1 MKIIFV
7 SVENGIISIGF
18 RKVVSFAKMIQ
29 PDIEVCY
36 ITPSNMYSPVDA
48 IVNFGNTNSDL
59 PEKDAREV
67 AKYLSKADMLC
78 FSSMT
83 PFADLTKKIVK
94 YTREINP
101 NTYMTWGGIH
111 PSVYPE
117 DAIKFV
123 DAICIGE
130 GEYSFKSFISAYK
143 NKSDY
148 LKTGNFW
155 FNVNGKIIKNKF
167 LELNKTD
174 DMEKF
179 PFPHYAE
186 DELVYKKELGFV
198 PLTTSEYISLTGIS
212 YHTILAIGCPFK
224 CTYCANSVFSEN
236 DPMYRKLRYPS
247 VNYIIAEV
255 KSALKKQPYI
265 SNVMFMDDGFIALP
279 LEYLKEFGEK
289 WKKEVDI
296 PFGLS
301 GVLPGYVKKEKMEI
315 LTRAGMTRMRMGIQ
329 SGSDRILKFYKRPN
343 RPGLIKQT
351 ANTISQFS
359 KYMIPP
365 TYDIILDNPIE
376 TKQDVVDTL
385 ELLYEM
391 PRPFILQIY
400 GLRIIPNTTLADDL
414 KKMNISLKDISKG
427 YLIVEPT
434 LANVMIYMLTT
445 FKPPRWLFDYFLKR
459 AEPYTVKQKQHY
471 ILLFFFRT
479 LWLFKRGIIGVAH
492 MDFTELPGRLG
503 WICWKLGMVKFWR
516 KFQNK
521 KFNNLSITN
530 GPFKKSEI
538 KESYSTV
545 NIGSHKHVEEID
557 QELAKSKF
565 L

>member
-1 MKIIFV
+1 MKIVFV

-18 RKVVSFAKMIQ
+18 RKVVSFAKTIQ

-48 IVNFGNTNSDL
+48 IVNFGNTSNDL
-59 PEKDAREV
+59 PEKDTREV

-101 NTYMTWGGIH
+101 NTYMVWGGIH

-130 GEYSFKSFISAYK
+130 GEYSFKSFINSYK
-143 NKSDY
+143 NKSNY
-148 LKTGNFW
+148 LNTGNFW

-167 LELNKTD
+167 LELNKID

-186 DELVYKKELGFV
+186 NELVYKKEKGFV
-198 PLTTSEYISLTGIS
+198 PLSTSEYISLIGIS

-224 CTYCANSVFSEN
+224 CSYCANSVFSDN

-247 VNYIIAEV
+247 VDYIIAEV
-255 KSALKKQPYI
+255 KLALKKQPYI

-279 LEYLKEFGEK
+279 LEYLREFGEK
-289 WKKEVDI
+289 WKSEVDL

-301 GVLPGYVKKEKMEI
+301 GVLPGYVRTEKMEI
-315 LTRAGMTRMRMGIQ
+315 LTRAGMSRMRMGIQ

-385 ELLYEM
+385 KLIYDI

-400 GLRIIPNTTLADDL
+400 GLRIIPNTTLANDL

-434 LANVMIYMLTT
+434 LANVMVYMLTV

-459 AEPYTVKQKQHY
+459 AEPYTVKQKKHY

-479 LWLFKRGIIGVAH
+479 LWLLKRGIIGLIH

-503 WICWKLGMVKFWR
+503 WVCWKLGIIKFWR
-516 KFQNK
+516 NFQNK
-521 KFNNLSITN
+521 KFNNLSIAN
-530 GPFKKSEI
+530 KSVVKKT
-538 KESYSTV
+538 YSAV
-545 NIGSHKHVEEID
+545 NIGPHKHVDEID
-557 QELAKSKF
+557 QELTKSKF

>member
-1 MKIIFV
+1 MKIVFV

-48 IVNFGNTNSDL
+48 IVNFGNTSNDL
-59 PEKDAREV
+59 PEKDTREV

-101 NTYMTWGGIH
+101 NTYMVWGGIH

-130 GEYSFKSFISAYK
+130 GEHSFKSFINSYK
-143 NKSDY
+143 SKSNY
-148 LKTGNFW
+148 LNTGNFW

-167 LELNKTD
+167 LELNKID

-186 DELVYKKELGFV
+186 NELVYKKEKGFV
-198 PLTTSEYISLTGIS
+198 PLSTSEYISLIGIS

-224 CTYCANSVFSEN
+224 CTYCANSVFSDN

-247 VNYIIAEV
+247 VDYIIAEV
-255 KSALKKQPYI
+255 KLALKKQPYI

-279 LEYLKEFGEK
+279 LEYLREFGEK
-289 WKKEVDI
+289 WKSEVDL

-301 GVLPGYVKKEKMEI
+301 GVLPGYVRTEKMEI
-315 LTRAGMTRMRMGIQ
+315 LTRAGMSRMRMGIQ

-385 ELLYEM
+385 KLIYDI

-400 GLRIIPNTTLADDL
+400 GLRIIPNTTLANDL

-434 LANVMIYMLTT
+434 LANVMVYMLTV
-445 FKPPRWLFDYFLKR
+445 FKPPRWLFDYFLQR
-459 AEPYTVKQKQHY
+459 AEPYTVKQKKHY
-471 ILLFFFRT
+471 MLLFFFRT
-479 LWLFKRGIIGVAH
+479 LWLLKRGIIGLIH

-503 WICWKLGMVKFWR
+503 WVCWKLGIIKFWR

-521 KFNNLSITN
+521 KFNNLSMPNKSVI
-530 GPFKKSEI
+530 KKT
-538 KESYSTV
+538 YSAV
-545 NIGSHKHVEEID
+545 NIGSHKHVDEID
-557 QELAKSKF
+557 QELTKSKF